1 MNPETASPVSR
12 EEEFSFL
19 FAQMVM
25 QQSNMAMM
33 FMGKVAH
40 PESGKVVRDM
50 EAARLFID
58 QLEMLEARTRG
69 NLTKE
74 EAALLKQTLMSLR
87 LTFVDAIETSPS
99 GEKEREPEAAPATA
113 PSETAGVAS
122 STTAAP
128 KAGAEQEE
136 ESRKKFTK
144 KY

>member
-40 PESGKVVRDM
+40 PESGKVVQDM

-58 QLEMLEARTRG
+58 QLEMLEAKTRG

-87 LTFVDAIETSPS
+87 LTFVDAIETAPPS
-99 GEKEREPEAAPATA
+99 DKEAEPESAPATP
-113 PSETAGVAS
+113 PSETAAS
-122 STTAAP
+122 AGTTAA
-128 KAGAEQEE
+128 AEE

>member
-1 MNPETASPVSR
+1 MNPETTSPVSR

-19 FAQMVM
+19 FAQLVM

-58 QLEMLEARTRG
+58 QLEMLEAKTRG

-99 GEKEREPEAAPATA
+99 GEKERQPEAAPAAPPAETTA
-113 PSETAGVAS
+113 SAG
-122 STTAAP
+122 TTAA
-128 KAGAEQEE
+128 AEE

>member
-1 MNPETASPVSR
+1 MNPETASSVSR

-40 PESGKVVRDM
+40 PESGKVVQDL

-74 EAALLKQTLMSLR
+74 EAALLKQTLMNLR
-87 LTFVDAIETSPS
+87 LMFVDAIETSPS
-99 GEKEREPEAAPATA
+99 GDKETHPESAPETAATK
-113 PSETAGVAS
+113 PSEPSIAPGAS
-122 STTAAP
+122 AA
-128 KAGAEQEE
+128 EEE

>member
-40 PESGKVVRDM
+40 PESGKVVQDL

-99 GEKEREPEAAPATA
+99 GEKQSEPEAAPATPPA
-113 PSETAGVAS
+113 E
-122 STTAAP
+122 TTASAGTT
-128 KAGAEQEE
+128 AGAEQEE

>member
-19 FAQMVM
+19 FAQMIM

-40 PESGKVVRDM
+40 PESGKVVQDL

-99 GEKEREPEAAPATA
+99 GEKESEPEAAPATPPA
-113 PSETAGVAS
+113 E
-122 STTAAP
+122 TTASAGTT
-128 KAGAEQEE
+128 AGAEQEE

-144 KY
+144 

>member
-1 MNPETASPVSR
+1 MNPEAASPVSR

-40 PESGKVVRDM
+40 PESGKVVQDL

-99 GEKEREPEAAPATA
+99 GEKQSESEAAPATPPA
-113 PSETAGVAS
+113 ETTASAG
-122 STTAAP
+122 TTAA
-128 KAGAEQEE
+128 AEE

>member
-40 PESGKVVRDM
+40 PESGKVVQDM

-58 QLEMLEARTRG
+58 QLEMLEAKTRG

-74 EAALLKQTLMSLR
+74 EASLLKQSLMSLR
-87 LTFVDAIETSPS
+87 LTFVDAVGSSPS
-99 GEKEREPEAAPATA
+99 DEKETPATPPNERA
-113 PSETAGVAS
+113 ETTSAS
-122 STTAAP
+122 SQNTTSSP
-128 KAGAEQEE
+128 KPGAEEEE

>member
-1 MNPETASPVSR
+1 MNAETANPVSR

-40 PESGKVVRDM
+40 PESGKVVQDM

-58 QLEMLEARTRG
+58 QLEMLEAKTRG

-87 LTFVDAIETSPS
+87 LTFVDAIEPSSS
-99 GEKEREPEAAPATA
+99 GEKESEPESSATTPATKPSEPSVTPGAPAG
-113 PSETAGVAS
+113 E
-122 STTAAP
+122 
-128 KAGAEQEE
+128 EE

>member
-40 PESGKVVRDM
+40 PESGKVVQDL

-74 EAALLKQTLMSLR
+74 EAALLKQTLMRLR

-99 GEKEREPEAAPATA
+99 GEKQSEPEAAPATPPA
-113 PSETAGVAS
+113 ETTAS
-122 STTAAP
+122 VGTTAA
-128 KAGAEQEE
+128 AEE

>member
-1 MNPETASPVSR
+1 MNAETANPVSR

-40 PESGKVVRDM
+40 PESGKVVQDM
-50 EAARLFID
+50 EAARLVID
-58 QLEMLEARTRG
+58 QLEMLEAKTRG
-69 NLTKE
+69 HLTKE

-87 LTFVDAIETSPS
+87 LTFVDAIEPSSS
-99 GEKEREPEAAPATA
+99 GEKESEPESSATTPATKPSEPSVTPGAPAG
-113 PSETAGVAS
+113 E
-122 STTAAP
+122 
-128 KAGAEQEE
+128 EE

>member
-1 MNPETASPVSR
+1 MNAETTNPVGR

-40 PESGKVVRDM
+40 PESGKVVQDM

-58 QLEMLEARTRG
+58 QLEMLEAKTRG

-87 LTFVDAIETSPS
+87 LTFVDAIEPSSS
-99 GEKEREPEAAPATA
+99 GEKESEPESSATTPATKPSEPSVTPGAPAG
-113 PSETAGVAS
+113 E
-122 STTAAP
+122 
-128 KAGAEQEE
+128 EE

>member
-1 MNPETASPVSR
+1 MNPETASPVGR

-40 PESGKVVRDM
+40 PESGKVVQDM

-58 QLEMLEARTRG
+58 QLEMLEAKTRG

-74 EAALLKQTLMSLR
+74 EASLLKQSLMSLR
-87 LTFVDAIETSPS
+87 LTFVDAIGSLPS
-99 GEKEREPEAAPATA
+99 DEKQTEPESAPAKT
-113 PSETAGVAS
+113 PNESAGVTS
-122 STTAAP
+122 NTTAAP
-128 KAGAEQEE
+128 KVGAEEEE

>member
-40 PESGKVVRDM
+40 PESGKVVQDL

-99 GEKEREPEAAPATA
+99 GEKESEPEAAPATPPA
-113 PSETAGVAS
+113 E
-122 STTAAP
+122 TTASAGTT
-128 KAGAEQEE
+128 AGAEQEE

>member
-12 EEEFSFL
+12 DDEFSFL
-19 FAQMVM
+19 FAQMIL

-40 PESGKVVRDM
+40 PESGKVVQDM

-58 QLEMLEARTRG
+58 QLEMLEAKTRG

-87 LTFVDAIETSPS
+87 LTFVDAIETPPS
-99 GEKEREPEAAPATA
+99 GEKDPEPESAPAAPTSEGGATA
-113 PSETAGVAS
+113 G
-122 STTAAP
+122 TTVP
-128 KAGAEQEE
+128 AEEE

>member
-40 PESGKVVRDM
+40 PESGKVVQDM
-50 EAARLFID
+50 EVARLFID

-99 GEKEREPEAAPATA
+99 GEKESEPEAAPATPPA
-113 PSETAGVAS
+113 E
-122 STTAAP
+122 TTASAGTT
-128 KAGAEQEE
+128 AGAEQEE

>member
-1 MNPETASPVSR
+1 MNPETTSPVSR

-19 FAQMVM
+19 FAQLVM

-58 QLEMLEARTRG
+58 QLEMLEAKTRG

-99 GEKEREPEAAPATA
+99 GEKERQPEAAPAA
-113 PSETAGVAS
+113 PPAETSAPAG
-122 STTAAP
+122 TTAA
-128 KAGAEQEE
+128 AEE

>member
-1 MNPETASPVSR
+1 MSTETASPVGR
-12 EEEFSFL
+12 EEEFTFL

-40 PESGKVVRDM
+40 PESGKVVQDM

-58 QLEMLEARTRG
+58 QLEMLEAKTRG

-87 LTFVDAIETSPS
+87 LTFVDAIEPSSS
-99 GEKEREPEAAPATA
+99 GEKASEPDSSPAEPPSESGATA
-113 PSETAGVAS
+113 G
-122 STTAAP
+122 TTAAP
-128 KAGAEQEE
+128 KAGAAQDEE
-136 ESRKKFTK
+136 
-144 KY
+144 

>member
-40 PESGKVVRDM
+40 PETGKVVQDM

-58 QLEMLEARTRG
+58 QLEMLEAKTRG

-87 LTFVDAIETSPS
+87 LTFVDSIESSPP
-99 GEKEREPEAAPATA
+99 GEKQSESEATPATPPA
-113 PSETAGVAS
+113 ESAASAGA
-122 STTAAP
+122 TAA
-128 KAGAEQEE
+128 AEE